1 MNKEKVIRR
10 IKKKIVVGVPKFET
24 NAWRRIWM

>member
-24 NAWRRIWM
+24 NA